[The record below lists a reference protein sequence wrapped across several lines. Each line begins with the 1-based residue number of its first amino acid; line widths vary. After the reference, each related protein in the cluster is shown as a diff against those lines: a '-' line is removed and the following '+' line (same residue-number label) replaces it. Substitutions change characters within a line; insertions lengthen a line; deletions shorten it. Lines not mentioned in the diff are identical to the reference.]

1 MVDGL
6 AALILVDDGEGGGGD
21 LIRHAERLAQRLDK
35 RRLAGTHS
43 AVEGKNARRAHR
55 VDELARRFGK
65 RVGRGNADVHR
76 LIGAARQE
84 KLHHGERHVPH
95 NDGGEAAGTQ
105 AEAGETAQE
114 EDVFHLVVLPREVL
128 ELEGKQGNLRHQKER
143 SRQHEEEKEGGVE
156 EIAGEEG
163 VLTHNEAAPE
173 EGIGRSGHADERGGL
188 ARVEVE
194 LGQTQRRESRHDER
208 RVRHHAAQMQHPL
221 GILHLEEQRE
231 EDHGRR
237 HAEGDDIGQR
247 VELLADGGGDGKQTR
262 RHAVEEVEHGAQDDE
277 SDCPHVGG
285 GMLVGMSRTHGG
297 DAAAD
302 EVATGDAVGDVLL
315 HNVAITVSLPV
326 VFWPTSTC
334 TLASKGR

>member
-1 MVDGL
+1 MPASEADGAAAVGEDVDGDAHGVVGEQLLNQLGPLDEAKAAAVAILLEAQIVGLLQALDAVEIKMVDGL
-6 AALILVDDGEGGGGD
+6 ATLILVDDGEGGGGD

-65 RVGRGNADVHR
+65 GVGRGNADVHR

-84 KLHHGERHVPH
+84 KLRHGERHVPH

-105 AEAGETAQE
+105 AEAGEAAQE
-114 EDVFHLVVLPREVL
+114 EDVFHLVVRPREVF
-128 ELEGKQGNLRHQKER
+128 ELQGKQGNLRHQKER
-143 SRQHEEEKEGGVE
+143 SRQHEEEEEGGVE

-208 RVRHHAAQMQHPL
+208 RVRHHAAQGQHPL

-237 HAEGDDIGQR
+237 HAEGDDIG
-247 VELLADGGGDGKQTR
+247 
-262 RHAVEEVEHGAQDDE
+262 
-277 SDCPHVGG
+277 
-285 GMLVGMSRTHGG
+285 
-297 DAAAD
+297 
-302 EVATGDAVGDVLL
+302 
-315 HNVAITVSLPV
+315 
-326 VFWPTSTC
+326 
-334 TLASKGR
+334 